1 MNSQPLRLRL
11 TWTDTATGDCRSPI
25 LDLPIALG
33 RIFEAMP
40 ATINGERVSRIALS
54 SSQVSRFHGVI
65 GTEGE
70 SIVLT
75 DTGSRNG
82 TFVNGVRQTR
92 CVLANGDMLQVGP
105 GVIWIAMVLSMFSFV
120 KMAIPAAIASSHCRA
135 NNSASP
141 SSRQSSALS
150 SFS

>member
-1 MNSQPLRLRL
+1 
-11 TWTDTATGDCRSPI
+11 
-25 LDLPIALG
+25 
-33 RIFEAMP
+33 MP

-54 SSQVSRFHGVI
+54 SSQVSRFHAVI
-65 GTEGE
+65 GTEGD

-105 GVIWIAMVLSMFSFV
+105 YAIGISFAV
-120 KMAIPAAIASSHCRA
+120 NSLETPSVNSHIFFNPQTNGPDPHWGRKWCRRFLKQVVGE
-135 NNSASP
+135 NFRRSHFCT
-141 SSRQSSALS
+141 LLK
-150 SFS
+150 

>member
-54 SSQVSRFHGVI
+54 SSQVSRFHAVI
-65 GTEGE
+65 GTEGD

-105 GVIWIAMVLSMFSFV
+105 YAIGISFAVNSQKHRLSILTFSLTRRP
-120 KMAIPAAIASSHCRA
+120 MGQTPH
-135 NNSASP
+135 
-141 SSRQSSALS
+141 
-150 SFS
+150 